1 MIHILH
7 IDDLDG
13 AVTLFKSTDEGTETI
28 AVFDEEHRE
37 VIQGLLVHRSMLHA
51 EVKRLMDCLR
61 YVGVCMYLEDNYH
74 RACDHGDLLNYMMEI
89 TGEPDDLTGQMG
101 AMIQEAIEE

>member
-1 MIHILH
+1 MIDTYR

-37 VIQGLLVHRSMLHA
+37 VIQGLLA

-61 YVGVCMYLEDNYH
+61 YVGVRMYLEDNYH
-74 RACDHGDLLNYMMEI
+74 RACDHGELLNYMMEI
-89 TGEPDDLTGQMG
+89 TGEPDDLSGQMG

>member
-1 MIHILH
+1 MIDEAGQE
-7 IDDLDG
+7 IDLG
-13 AVTLFKSTDEGTETI
+13 MWNRLL
-28 AVFDEEHRE
+28 EER
-37 VIQGLLVHRSMLHA
+37 QLLIS

-74 RACDHGDLLNYMMEI
+74 RACDHGGLLDYMMEI
-89 TGEPDDLTGQMG
+89 TGEPDDLSGQMG